1 MATEGGVN
9 ITAVCCQLGYSKQA
23 YYKAKK
29 ARESGRCHRA
39 EVLERVLSIR
49 RQMPRLGVRKLY
61 HLLEPSFQ
69 KEKIPIGRDRLFKWL
84 RESNLLVSRKKRYVK
99 TTDSRHWMRRYP
111 NLIEGVIPD
120 HPEQHWVAD
129 ITYITTRQGFS
140 FLHLLTD
147 AYSKKIMGYEL
158 CNDLL
163 ASSTLKALQMAL
175 TNRQYNSLITH
186 HSDRGLQYSSMTYLE
201 QLKLAGIQVSMT
213 QDGSPY
219 DNAVAER
226 INGILKDEFGL
237 DGVFDDFEQL
247 KKQTRQSIE
256 NYNVKRPHL
265 SCSFLT
271 PQQMHNQKAIKVKT
285 WRKKRYGD

>member
-1 MATEGGVN
+1 MATERGVN

-29 ARESGRCHRA
+29 TRQCADCHRA
-39 EVLERVLSIR
+39 EVLEMVLSVR

-61 HLLEPSFQ
+61 HLLGPSLQ
-69 KEKIPIGRDRLFKWL
+69 KEKIPIGRDLLFQWL
-84 RESNLLVSRKKRYVK
+84 KESNLLVSRKKRYVK

-111 NLIEGVIPD
+111 NLVKGVVPD

-158 CNDLL
+158 CNDML
-163 ASSTLKALQMAL
+163 ATSTLKALQMAL
-175 TNRQYNSLITH
+175 ANRQYNSLITH
-186 HSDRGLQYSSMTYLE
+186 HSDRGLQYSSTTYLE
-201 QLKLAGIQVSMT
+201 QLKSAGLHVSTT

-237 DGVFDDFEQL
+237 DAVFDNFEQL
-247 KKQTRQSIE
+247 QKQTKQSIE
-256 NYNVKRPHL
+256 IYNVKRPHL

-271 PQQMHNQKAIKVKT
+271 PQQMHNQKEIEVKT
-285 WRKKRYGD
+285 WRKKRCEG

>member
-1 MATEGGVN
+1 
-9 ITAVCCQLGYSKQA
+9 
-23 YYKAKK
+23 
-29 ARESGRCHRA
+29 
-39 EVLERVLSIR
+39 
-49 RQMPRLGVRKLY
+49 MPRLGVRKLY
-61 HLLEPSFQ
+61 HLLEPSLQ
-69 KEKIPIGRDRLFKWL
+69 KEKIPIGRDRLFQWL
-84 RESNLLVSRKKRYVK
+84 KESNLLVSRKKRYVK

-111 NLIEGVIPD
+111 NLVKGVVPD

-158 CNDLL
+158 CNDML
-163 ASSTLKALQMAL
+163 ASSTLKALRMAL
-175 TNRQYNSLITH
+175 ANRQYNSLITH
-186 HSDRGLQYSSMTYLE
+186 HSDRGLQYSSTTYLE
-201 QLKLAGIQVSMT
+201 QLKSAGLHVSMT

-237 DGVFDDFEQL
+237 DAVFDDFEQL
-247 KKQTRQSIE
+247 KKQAKQSIE
-256 NYNVKRPHL
+256 TYNVKRPHL

-271 PQQMHNQKAIKVKT
+271 PQQMHNQKTIEVKT
-285 WRKKRYGD
+285 WRKKRCGD

>member
-1 MATEGGVN
+1 LATERGVN

-29 ARESGRCHRA
+29 TRQSGRCHRA
-39 EVLERVLSIR
+39 AVLEKVLSIR

-61 HLLEPSFQ
+61 HLLEPSLQ
-69 KEKIPIGRDRLFKWL
+69 KEKIPIGRDKLFQWVK
-84 RESNLLVSRKKRYVK
+84 ESNLLVSRKKRYVK

-111 NLIEGVIPD
+111 NLVKGVVPD

-158 CNDLL
+158 CNDML
-163 ASSTLKALQMAL
+163 ASSTLKALRMAL
-175 TNRQYNSLITH
+175 ANRQYNSLITH
-186 HSDRGLQYSSMTYLE
+186 HSDRGLQYSSATYLE
-201 QLKLAGIQVSMT
+201 QLKSAGLHVSMT

-237 DGVFDDFEQL
+237 DAVFDDFEQL
-247 KKQTRQSIE
+247 KKQAKQSIE
-256 NYNVKRPHL
+256 TYNVKRPHL

-271 PQQMHNQKAIKVKT
+271 PQQMHN
-285 WRKKRYGD
+285 